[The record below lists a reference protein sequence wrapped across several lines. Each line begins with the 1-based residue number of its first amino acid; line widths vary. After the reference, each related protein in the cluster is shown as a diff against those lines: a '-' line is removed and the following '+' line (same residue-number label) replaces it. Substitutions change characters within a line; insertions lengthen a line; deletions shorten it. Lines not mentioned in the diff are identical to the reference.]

1 MGQSEVAA
9 YFAREIDRATVD
21 ADLQPARL
29 TVDILRRV
37 SMEPVRVHA
46 LLVRSGRRMQ
56 AVHATIIQG
65 DEEVARASAL
75 YLRRGPQPDDD
86 VWTTHIEMPPLPEK
100 PDQWPD
106 SIPMFVQPYGRD
118 PDSDDKGFAWQH
130 DGRRCAWVYDFRELV
145 KGAR

>member
-46 LLVRSGRRMQ
+46 LLVRSGRR
-56 AVHATIIQG
+56 
-65 DEEVARASAL
+65 
-75 YLRRGPQPDDD
+75 
-86 VWTTHIEMPPLPEK
+86 IEMPPLPEK